1 MFDFSGTLFRIESAR
16 EWLAAVLA
24 QAGIDA
30 GQDEITRYAGELE
43 RVGAQPGGTQPRE
56 ADLPGHLVAAWEQ
69 RDLTSAHHRV
79 AYTALSR
86 LAGLPWDVHDALYA
100 RHMTPEAWRPYP
112 DTAEVLAKLGTLG
125 VPVAVVSNIGWDLRP
140 IFRAHGVAD
149 HIAEFVL
156 SYEHEVQKPD
166 PRIFRLA
173 LDALGTAPEDTL
185 MVGDNAGADGGAAAL
200 GCPVLLV
207 DPLPAAERPGALLPV
222 LDTVGGAV

>member
-1 MFDFSGTLFRIESAR
+1 
-16 EWLAAVLA
+16 
-24 QAGIDA
+24 
-30 GQDEITRYAGELE
+30 
-43 RVGAQPGGTQPRE
+43 
-56 ADLPGHLVAAWEQ
+56 
-69 RDLTSAHHRV
+69 
-79 AYTALSR
+79 
-86 LAGLPWDVHDALYA
+86 
-100 RHMTPEAWRPYP
+100 
-112 DTAEVLAKLGTLG
+112 

-173 LDALGTAPEDTL
+173 LDALGTTPEDTL